1 MSLKKIIT
9 VLISC
14 LLCGFLS
21 LANGAQEEVHIIE
34 QQLYKVP
41 LAQGI
46 KPADAVDALKS
57 KAIELN
63 MKLVS
68 HQPLSAELIAR
79 GIDSRRIEIF
89 QFCNPYD
96 ARVMVKHNPI
106 FAAYMPCK
114 IALVEDEN
122 KQHWLMMISLDVL
135 INKNPLPLV
144 VKKTAERVNKTL
156 KTILRAGAAGNF

>member
-1 MSLKKIIT
+1 MKVKVIIL
-9 VLISC
+9 LISC
-14 LLCGFLS
+14 FLSGFLS
-21 LANGAQEEVHIIE
+21 VAQAVQEEVHTIE

-41 LAQGI
+41 LAKGV
-46 KPADAVDALKS
+46 KPNDAIEALKS
-57 KAIELN
+57 KAIDLN

-68 HQPLSAELIAR
+68 HQPLSEELRAR
-79 GIDSRRIEIF
+79 GVKSRRIEIF

-96 ARVMVKHNPI
+96 ARVMVNYNPI

-122 KQHWLMMISLDVL
+122 KQHWLLMISLDVV

-144 VKKTAERVNKTL
+144 VKKTAERVNETL
-156 KTILRAGAAGNF
+156 KRILRAGASGQF

>member
-1 MSLKKIIT
+1 MNRRII
-9 VLISC
+9 LILVVSFFSC
-14 LLCGFLS
+14 FAS
-21 LANGAQEEVHIIE
+21 VSYAAQEQVHIVE

-41 LAQGI
+41 LAAGI
-46 KPADAVDALKS
+46 KPSDAIDALKS

-68 HQPLSAELIAR
+68 HQPLSAELKAR
-79 GIDSRRIEIF
+79 GVDSRRIEIF

-114 IALVEDEN
+114 IALVEDEQGQN
-122 KQHWLMMISLDVL
+122 WLMMISLDVL

-144 VKKTAERVNKTL
+144 VKKTAERVNQTL
-156 KTILRAGAAGNF
+156 KTILRAGASGKF

>member
-1 MSLKKIIT
+1 MKLKIILFLT
-9 VLISC
+9 SC
-14 LLCGFLS
+14 FLGGFLS
-21 LANGAQEEVHIIE
+21 VAHAAKEEVHIIE

-41 LAQGI
+41 LAKGV
-46 KPADAVDALKS
+46 KPEDAVDALKS
-57 KAIELN
+57 KAVDLN

-68 HQPLSAELIAR
+68 HQPLSEELKAR
-79 GIDSRRIEIF
+79 GLHSRRIEIF

-96 ARVMVKHNPI
+96 ARVMVNHNPI

-114 IALVEDEN
+114 IALVEDKN
-122 KQHWLMMISLDVL
+122 NQHWLMMISLDVV

-156 KTILRAGAAGNF
+156 KKILRAGASGQF